1 MENENTFWLR
11 LTGKVN
17 IAVPLD
23 VDTEYQY
30 TGRICVYGEDKKSKN
45 DGTYNVTFA
54 AQFVDEIHL
63 IKGEQVILGEKK
75 SSASQK
81 WRRLVEGKGY
91 NYDAWMAWQFRKFDE
106 LEEEYAAHESEST
119 QDSHE

>member
-1 MENENTFWLR
+1 MENNDFWLKI
-11 LTGKVN
+11 TGKVN

-23 VDTEYQY
+23 VDTDYQF

-63 IKGEQVILGEKK
+63 IKGEQVILAKDKSKRSQQMRAAIHSYGEDYD
-75 SSASQK
+75 SVMTFSLRSDEMEDMIERY
-81 WRRLVEGKGY
+81 RRSR
-91 NYDAWMAWQFRKFDE
+91 M
-106 LEEEYAAHESEST
+106 
-119 QDSHE
+119 